1 MPAIWTALSASVRGA
16 LHEKMDRPNQDA
28 VRVYWAGETLFLA
41 VADGH
46 GNTRSFRSQQGAA
59 LATECALEALR
70 DFMWR
75 NGPDA
80 PLSSVRRQM
89 ENRLPREIV
98 KAWRRAVRADIARD
112 PFSPLDFAAFPEKA
126 PTLRPNE
133 ELPFSGYLAYGAT
146 LLVAAVTRRY
156 LAFLQLGD
164 GDILLVHAD
173 GQVSRPWSREHAFY
187 STQTASI
194 CNGDAPFLFKARVE
208 PRRSEAPA
216 LIVLATDGYSNCFS
230 DDTGFF
236 TVGTDLLNY
245 LRTGG
250 TALVQEKLAP
260 WLSESSRDGSGD
272 DITVALAA
280 RLSKLLP

>member
-28 VRVYWAGETLFLA
+28 VRVYRAGETLFLA

-98 KAWRRAVRADIARD
+98 EAWRRAVRADIARD

-146 LLVAAVTRRY
+146 LIVAAVTRRY

-173 GQVSRPWSREHAFY
+173 GQVSPALVARACFLQHANHFHLQRRRAF
-187 STQTASI
+187 SFQGESGTAPLRS
-194 CNGDAPFLFKARVE
+194 ARVDR
-208 PRRSEAPA
+208 PGHRR
-216 LIVLATDGYSNCFS
+216 
-230 DDTGFF
+230 
-236 TVGTDLLNY
+236 LLQLF
-245 LRTGG
+245 LR
-250 TALVQEKLAP
+250 
-260 WLSESSRDGSGD
+260 
-272 DITVALAA
+272 
-280 RLSKLLP
+280 